1 MEAFKIIYTVLGGL
15 GIFFYGMKIM
25 SDSLQATASD
35 VIKNVINSLTTN
47 RVFAVLVGV
56 AVTAIVQSSSVT
68 TVMVIGFVN
77 AGLMSLAQAI
87 GVIFGANI
95 GTTITGWIISIKIG
109 KYGLLLIGLGVFPA
123 LFGKSNRWKH
133 FGYVLLGMGMIF
145 FGLEIMSNAFRPLR
159 TMPEFLDAI
168 KYFSGKHYGAYIA
181 SVLIGAVLTAVI
193 QSSSAMLGIVIAM
206 ASTGVIEFQTAVAI
220 VLGTNIGT
228 TITAVLAAI
237 GGNVHSK
244 RAAKAHAIFNILG
257 VALIMFVF
265 PFFLTLVDSIIPGS
279 PYLVAANGDVPY
291 VAVHIASAHTMFN
304 VVATLVA
311 LPFLRQL
318 ASLVA
323 KITPDKTIREQHH
336 LVVLGNVSEMLPAT
350 AIIQAN
356 TELMKMED
364 IVGRMMRVAKEY
376 ITATADD
383 ARILAKVKDY
393 ERITDNIQKEI
404 TVFICKV
411 MEKPLSPSQSR
422 EAQAI
427 VRIADELESV
437 GDYID
442 KLVTNKTRFN
452 SDCHFDGSA
461 QEGIIELFG
470 HVEEFY
476 KSIGKG
482 LKSPDAF
489 DISISTRSMEELRL
503 LCDSTRDAHLARVGK
518 GEYDSMTAMTY
529 SDMVTSLK
537 KIRSHI
543 YNISQSIDRSAHS
556 ETV

>member
-25 SDSLQATASD
+25 SDSLQATAGD
-35 VIKNVINSLTTN
+35 VIKNVINSLTKN
-47 RVFAVLVGV
+47 RVFAVLVGIS
-56 AVTAIVQSSSVT
+56 VTAIVQSSSVT
-68 TVMVIGFVN
+68 TVMTIGFVN

-95 GTTITGWIISIKIG
+95 GTTVTGWIISIKIG

-159 TMPEFLDAI
+159 SMPEFISAI
-168 KYFSGKHYGAYIA
+168 QYFSGKHYGAYIA
-181 SVLIGAVLTAVI
+181 SVLVGAILTAII

-206 ASTGVIEFQTAVAI
+206 ASTGVIEFQTGVAI

-228 TITAVLAAI
+228 TITAVLAAV
-237 GGNVHSK
+237 GGNTHSK
-244 RAAKAHAIFNILG
+244 RAAKAHAIFNLLG
-257 VALIMFVF
+257 VVLIMTVF
-265 PFFLTLVDSIIPGS
+265 PFFLGLVDSMVPGS
-279 PYLVAANGDVPY
+279 PYTPAASGDFPY
-291 VAVHIASAHTMFN
+291 AAVHIASAHTMFN

-311 LPFLRQL
+311 LPFLNHL
-318 ASLVA
+318 ASLVI

-336 LVVLGNVSEMLPAT
+336 LVVLGNVSELLPAT

-364 IVGRMMRVAKEY
+364 IVGRMFRVAKEY
-376 ITATADD
+376 VSSPEDD
-383 ARILAKVKDY
+383 ARTLAKVKDY

-404 TVFICKV
+404 TVFICKM

-442 KLVTNKTRFN
+442 KLITNKTRFN
-452 SDCHFDGSA
+452 VNCKFTGEA
-461 QEGIIELFG
+461 QRGVLELFD

-476 KSIGKG
+476 KSVGKG
-482 LKSPDAF
+482 LTAPESF
-489 DISISTRSMEELRL
+489 DLTLATRTMEELRL
-503 LCDSTRDAHLARVGK
+503 LCDSTRDGHLERVSK

-543 YNISQSIDRSAHS
+543 YNISQSIDRSTQS
-556 ETV
+556 ESV